1 MLIDMKM
8 NKIIFLI
15 VSLLCMALPSKAS
28 NNDVNQWLTKLD
40 KSLEKSSVYQA
51 QHEQHIQD
59 LKKMIT
65 GYESLDARF
74 EFNHRIFQAY
84 QYYNADS
91 AIVYAQKNMTIA
103 AKLNKPELIALAKCN
118 LAFISVTS
126 GDNIR
131 AYQLMSSIDV
141 SNMPTWLKIEYY
153 KTKNCGTSNVT
164 VLWHARNSRPFMRVM
179 QKMLLIHCLHWF
191 NQNRPIGFCIPSL
204 RRT

>member
-1 MLIDMKM
+1 MLIDMEM
-8 NKIIFLI
+8 NKITFLI
-15 VSLLCMALPSKAS
+15 VLLLCMVSPSKATS
-28 NNDVNQWLTKLD
+28 NDVNQWLTKLD

-74 EFNHRIFQAY
+74 EFTRRIFQAY
-84 QYYNADS
+84 LYYNADS
-91 AIVYAQKNMTIA
+91 AIVYAQKNMKIA
-103 AKLNKPELIALAKCN
+103 AQLNKPDLIALAKCN

-126 GDNIR
+126 GDNIQ
-131 AYQLMSSIDV
+131 AYKLMSSIDV
-141 SNMPTWLKIEYY
+141 SDMNITRP
-153 KTKNCGTSNVT
+153 KTGCGMSKVT
-164 VLWHARNSRPFMRVM
+164 VLWHARSSRPFMRVM